1 MSKRGFGKF
10 VVGAGIGA
18 LIGILI
24 APKKGSETREDL
36 KIKTDEFLKKVK
48 SLKKE
53 DIQEEFEIRIE
64 KLKKEI
70 DELDKEKV
78 LNIAKEKAKLVKRET
93 QKLVDLAK
101 EKGTP
106 VLEKTAEDVR
116 LKAIDVTKNVLNKLE
131 NADKKAKED
140 KENK

>member
-1 MSKRGFGKF
+1 MSKHGFGKF
-10 VVGAGIGA
+10 AIGAGIGA

-24 APKKGSETREDL
+24 APKKGSETREEL
-36 KIKTDEFLKKVK
+36 KVKYEEFLKKVK
-48 SLKKE
+48 SLSKE
-53 DIQEEFEIRIE
+53 DIQEEFQIKIE

-70 DELDKEKV
+70 EELDKEKV
-78 LNIAKEKAKLVKRET
+78 LNVAKEKAKLVKRET

-106 VLEKTAEDVR
+106 VLEKTADDIRV
-116 LKAIDVTKNVLNKLE
+116 KAIDVTKNVLEKLE
-131 NADKKAKED
+131 NADKKAKEG

>member
-1 MSKRGFGKF
+1 MSKSGFGKF
-10 VVGAGIGA
+10 AIGAGIGA

-24 APKKGSETREDL
+24 APKKGSEMREEL
-36 KIKTDEFLKKVK
+36 KIKTDEFLKKVS

-70 DELDKEKV
+70 EELDKEKV
-78 LNIAKEKAKLVKRET
+78 LAVAKEKAKLVKRET

-106 VLEKTAEDVR
+106 VLEKTADEVR
-116 LKAIDVTKNVLNKLE
+116 LKAIDVTKNVLDKLE
-131 NADKKAKED
+131 TAEKKANET

>member
-78 LNIAKEKAKLVKRET
+78 LNIAKEKANLVKRET